1 MSKRKSIQ
9 QQLQSKIHQQ
19 YKDGY
24 GTSRHQEKI
33 ARGTH
38 AIHDKIYSKN
48 SINQHLIGIKSFAT
62 WCKAEHPEVRN
73 IEELDKE
80 IMKEYVTHLDSL
92 DYSGKTID
100 AYVAAVN
107 RVQVAEGHW
116 EKSITARS
124 LGVDL
129 DYTKRHNVDSTAEQL
144 KHDREAMQKH
154 PEVYDYGKAFGLR
167 RSELIGNNSRH
178 TYASNKSLYEH
189 DGKLYNVSIGKG
201 GLLRMTECL
210 KKYEDTIRERYSE
223 DIQQLP
229 QWMTGVERFDTV
241 DSKRFYQEHFKEAE
255 RYFDTFD
262 RSCRIHV
269 PCRQYYAMS
278 KLDEI
283 KEERRFEDGREITIN
298 EVKMTESEALFIS
311 RQLGHNRIEILRD
324 YIGRQSEF
332 A

>member
-24 GTSRHQEKI
+24 GTSRHEEKI
-33 ARGTH
+33 ARGTY
-38 AIHDKIYSKN
+38 AIHDKIYSQN
-48 SINQHLIGIKSFAT
+48 SINQHLIGVKNFAK
-62 WCKAEHPEVRN
+62 WCKAEHPEIRK
-73 IEELDKE
+73 IEEINRE
-80 IMKEYVTHLDSL
+80 IMSEYINHLDSKE
-92 DYSGKTID
+92 YSGKTID
-100 AYVAAVN
+100 SYVAAVN

-116 EKSITARS
+116 DKSITAKG
-124 LGVDL
+124 LGFDL
-129 DYTKRHNVDSTAEQL
+129 DYTKRHNIDSTEEQL
-144 KHDREAMQKH
+144 KHDRESIEKH

-167 RSELIGNNSRH
+167 RSELVGNNSRH

-189 DGKLYNVSIGKG
+189 NGKLYNVSIGKG

-229 QWMTGVERFDTV
+229 QWMAGVDRFTSEE
-241 DSKRFYQEHFKEAE
+241 SKRFYQEQFKGAE
-255 RYFDTFD
+255 RYFDTMD

-269 PCRQYYAMS
+269 PCRQYYAME
-278 KLDEI
+278 KLEEI
-283 KEERRFEDGREITIN
+283 KEEHRFEHGREL
-298 EVKMTESEALFIS
+298 EVNGVIMKEPEALFIS
-311 RQLGHNRIEILRD
+311 KQLGHNRVEILRD
-324 YIGRQSEF
+324 YVGRQTEF